1 MPTRVYKS
9 IAPGAPVLRGSV
21 GSLIEVLRAC
31 LVDGYGSLA
40 PAGWSMPY
48 TDGQTPPQR
57 AHFRQAP
64 RTGWPQCD
72 LQVDD
77 DITTSDSGW
86 DATHLQRIARIAGWT
101 AATGLGVGSGRFP
114 SDGSTAPVPKGS
126 DATTAR
132 PWVVVAN
139 ERGFLMWCGDLD
151 PRSNGY
157 VFFFGDLIPHVA
169 SDTLAVGLLAAGGD
183 KYSGSL
189 LAVGNN
195 GLNVAAGS
203 WTGGSSAGLTKVM
216 PVLSSPSLSGT
227 YGSSGLLQWPN
238 PSDGKGYMN
247 RLLLLESNTLRAI
260 LPGFWVP
267 LHNWVDAAGVQRF
280 SEFTGSGNLAGRS
293 FIIIKAVGA
302 SGYPAS
308 RYAVAFETS
317 DTWYV
322 A

>member
-9 IAPGAPVLRGSV
+9 MDPGAPVLRGSV
-21 GSLIEVLRAC
+21 GSLIAVLRAC

-77 DITTSDSGW
+77 NVTSTESGW
-86 DATHLQRIARIAGWT
+86 DIYSLYVARIAGWT
-101 AATGLGVGSGRFP
+101 AATGLGEGSRRFP
-114 SDGSTAPVPKGS
+114 SDGSTAPVPKGN
-126 DATTAR
+126 DTTTAR

-151 PRSNGY
+151 PRPNGY
-157 VFFFGDLIPHVA
+157 VFFFGDLIPYVD
-169 SDTLAVGLLAAGGD
+169 SDTLAVGLLAAGAD
-183 KYSGSL
+183 KYNGSL
-189 LAVGNN
+189 LVVGNN

-203 WTGGSSAGLTKVM
+203 WTGGSSPVLTKVM
-216 PVLSSPSLSGT
+216 PALSSASLSGT
-227 YGSSGLLQWPN
+227 YGSGGMLQWPN

-247 RLLLLESNTLRAI
+247 RLLLLESGTLRAI

-267 LHNWVDAAGVQRF
+267 LHNWVDAAGVQHLV
-280 SEFTGSGNLAGRS
+280 SLPGR
-293 FIIIKAVGA
+293 V
-302 SGYPAS
+302 
-308 RYAVAFETS
+308 TS
-317 DTWYV
+317 QGGLS
-322 A
+322 